1 MIFNKDN
8 NGAEELRLA
17 TSSYY
22 ANNDY
27 SRIQSTV
34 YLVERELADVLGND
48 VWADI
53 TGRYEGTNQTGE
65 GHEHDQELVL
75 LAQRA
80 VGLMATM
87 RYSRLND
94 LSHEDDGRKAK
105 IDRENE
111 ARPFEWQLARDERVH
126 LEEYYATLNAL
137 IALLETTENAAWI
150 DSRCRKQSALLLL
163 PNSLVMSE
171 ATGISFTP
179 WLYFRLI
186 PYLSEAQHWVMRA
199 YGRDFSE
206 LLQWSRDLL
215 KIVNDDNDETNE
227 EEKELREEAVVA
239 ARRAEGLKALAIMAG
254 RTEVSAL
261 PWGLMGAITR
271 AGGDDQ
277 EHSATIDQ
285 LHHFARHQEGS
296 AAYWLNEM
304 KHLRD
309 KLHEQED
316 GCTMLQTPENR
327 PENKYFLT

>member
-1 MIFNKDN
+1 MIFNKND
-8 NGAEELRLA
+8 NGAEELRQA

-22 ANNDY
+22 ANNDF
-27 SRIQSTV
+27 SRIISTI
-34 YLVERELADVLGND
+34 YLVERELADVLGNA
-48 VWADI
+48 VWEDI
-53 TGRYEGTNQTGE
+53 TERYSKEPDGE
-65 GHEHDQELVL
+65 GHERDAELVL

-137 IALLETTENAAWI
+137 IALLEATENEEWLNSAK
-150 DSRCRKQSALLLL
+150 RKQSAQLLL
-163 PNSLVMSE
+163 PNCLVMSE

-179 WLYFRLI
+179 WLYFRLL
-186 PYLSEAQHWVMRA
+186 PFLVEAQHWVRRA
-199 YGRDFSE
+199 YGNSFAE
-206 LLQWSRDLL
+206 LQEWSHDLL
-215 KIVNDDNDETNE
+215 KIVDDDNDETSE
-227 EEKELREEAVVA
+227 QEKELREEAVAA

-304 KHLRD
+304 KQTRD
-309 KLHEQED
+309 RIHDEED
-316 GCTMLQTPENR
+316 GCRMLQMPENR
-327 PENKYFLT
+327 RENKYFLT